1 MKASSLLR
9 ILIVAAVLGAA
20 PARFADPAWSFPA
33 DTRSAELHRVWGA
46 VVDPGGAA
54 LPRVRIEARDAQ
66 GAVVAAAL
74 TNSRGEYTLE
84 LQPGKYHLSAALAG
98 FVPVADRIVEVPF
111 DTSPIRLTLEIPSP
125 EELVVVTA
133 TRTETPLSQIGN
145 STTVLSGEELALRGV
160 TSVADALR
168 ELAGISLVQSGGAG
182 AMTSVFLRG
191 GESDYTKILV
201 DGIPVNE
208 PGGSYNLAYLS
219 TSGIDRIEVVR
230 GPQSALFGSD
240 AIGGV
245 IQVFTK
251 RGSSEGL
258 SPKPSVMVEGGSYA
272 TFRYGGG
279 LEGSNDRM
287 DYAVSFFRTD
297 TDNDVANGSFND
309 TTFAGNLGLQLSR
322 KTELRAVFR
331 SEAGRSG
338 VPGPWAFERPDRDA
352 YYRRKDVSGSL
363 TLTHFQTPSWT
374 QRLSYTVND
383 SYQLSANPL
392 DSGSYTPQYQGRV
405 APFPY
410 SDWVYESLNQTRR
423 QKANYQSDL
432 ILPLGH
438 LLTIGADYEHESGV
452 VGDPSLNP
460 ASVTRDNYGGYLQDQ
475 WSLKNRFFAT
485 AGVRLDH
492 NESFG
497 FYASP
502 RVSVAL
508 LVRQP
513 GAASALG
520 LTKIKA
526 NFGLGIKEPTL
537 LESFSTSIYYQGN
550 PDLRPEKAVGFDA
563 GIEQQFHSGRGTLEL
578 TYFQN
583 RFRDQIGFA
592 ITDYSTFAGSFFN
605 IGKSRARGL
614 EAALRHELVWNLEIG
629 GTYTFMDSEVLEASA
644 TSDPAFAKG
653 QELFRRPRH
662 SGSLDLRWKPG
673 RLTLGA
679 HALLVGSRVD
689 SDYSGLNIT
698 RNEGYSLLNFMANF
712 RLIGGMS
719 VFAAVNNVTDEW
731 YMESLGYPALGRHF
745 RAGLRAGF

>member
-1 MKASSLLR
+1 M
-9 ILIVAAVLGAA
+9 
-20 PARFADPAWSFPA
+20 
-33 DTRSAELHRVWGA
+33 
-46 VVDPGGAA
+46 VVDPSGAP
-54 LPRVRIEARDAQ
+54 LPRARIEVRDAR
-66 GAVVAAAL
+66 GGIVATAL
-74 TNSRGEYTLE
+74 TNSRGEYA
-84 LQPGKYHLSAALAG
+84 LQLPPGKYNLSAAMAG
-98 FVPVADRIVEVPF
+98 FVPIADRIVEVPL
-111 DTSPIRLTLEIPSP
+111 DASPIRLTLEIPSP
-125 EELVVVTA
+125 RELVVVTA
-133 TRTETPLSQIGN
+133 TRTETPMSQIGN
-145 STTVLSGEELALRGV
+145 SATVLSGEELALRGAS
-160 TSVADALR
+160 SVADALR
-168 ELAGISLVQSGGAG
+168 ALAGVTLVQSGGSG
-182 AMTSVFLRG
+182 SMTSIFMRG

-201 DGIPVNE
+201 DGIPMNE

-240 AIGGV
+240 AISGV

-251 RGSSEGL
+251 RGRSEGL
-258 SPKPSVMVEGGSYA
+258 SPRPSVMIEGGTYA
-272 TFRYGGG
+272 TLRYGGG

-297 TDNDVANGSFND
+297 TDNDVANGSFNE

-322 KTELRAVFR
+322 KAELRAVFR

-338 VPGPWAFERPDRDA
+338 VPGPWAFERPDPDA
-352 YYRRKDVSGSL
+352 YYRRRDVSGSL
-363 TLTHFQTPSWT
+363 TLTHFQTPAWT
-374 QRLSYTVND
+374 HRVSYTVND

-405 APFPY
+405 APFPF

-432 ILPLGH
+432 VMPSGH
-438 LLTIGADYEHESGV
+438 LLTVGADYEHESGV
-452 VGDPSLNP
+452 VGDPALNP
-460 ASVTRDNYGGYLQDQ
+460 ASVTRDNYGVYLQDQ
-475 WSLKNRFFAT
+475 WSLKNRFFAA

-502 RVSVAL
+502 RVSLAL

-513 GAASALG
+513 GAASAWG
-520 LTKIKA
+520 TTKIKA

-537 LESFSTSIYYQGN
+537 LESYSTSIYYQGN
-550 PDLRPEKAVGFDA
+550 PDLRPEKTVGFDA

-583 RFRDQIGFA
+583 QFRDQIGFS

-614 EAALRHELVWNLEIG
+614 EVSLRREMGWNLEMG
-629 GTYTFMDSEVLEASA
+629 GSYTFLDSEVLEASI

-662 SGSLDLRWKPG
+662 SGSLDLRWRPG

-679 HALLVGSRVD
+679 NALLVGSRVD
-689 SDYSGLNIT
+689 SDFSGLNIT
-698 RNEGYSLLNFMANF
+698 RNEGYSLLNLMVNF
-712 RLIGGMS
+712 RLIGGTS
-719 VFAAVNNVTDEW
+719 LFAAVNNVTDEW
-731 YMESLGYPALGRHF
+731 YMEALGYPALGRHF
-745 RAGLRAGF
+745 RAGLLAGF